1 MKPIKNWILGVA
13 LAVMLTA
20 TALANNYEKGW
31 DAYDANDPAAALVI
45 FTPLASAFPCAIN
58 LRSA

>member
-1 MKPIKNWILGVA
+1 MKQIKNWILGGL

-20 TALANNYEKGW
+20 TASANNYEKGW
-31 DAYDANDPAAALVI
+31 DTYDANDPATTLAI

>member
-1 MKPIKNWILGVA
+1 MKQFNKWILGVA

-20 TALANNYEKGW
+20 TALA
-31 DAYDANDPAAALVI
+31 I